1 MFFFAETFMHFI
13 IILAIISSLQAQ
25 INIQGCYIERSTL
38 LCYEANHTKLPEIP
52 INQYT
57 QNLIGIAV
65 HNRNIQC
72 LPDNIYKNINVP
84 YLDLST
90 NQIELISNKTFS
102 KISLTHLILRYNRIK
117 TIDFIFGAD
126 SDPEACLNM
135 GKKLKTIDFRNN
147 EIAYL
152 RNGSFDC
159 LKKIQSIL
167 LPANNLSLIETGTF
181 SKLST
186 LTSID
191 LSFNY
196 LNNIDFLFENNVG
209 LFSLILNG
217 NSIFINRTSPF
228 RQLSLL
234 NTLNLDSNN
243 LNVIYPENLKGLT
256 RLVSLGLSSNNIS
269 TIDIDSFSSLR

>member
-1 MFFFAETFMHFI
+1 MFFFAKTFMHFVF
-13 IILAIISSLQAQ
+13 ILAIIRSSQAQ
-25 INIQGCYIERSTL
+25 IHIQGCYIERSTV

-52 INQYT
+52 YNQYT
-57 QNLIGIAV
+57 KNLVGIAV
-65 HNRNIQC
+65 HNRIIRC
-72 LPDNIYKNINVP
+72 LPDNIYKTINAL

-102 KISLTHLILRYNRIK
+102 KMSLVTLILRNNRIK

-147 EIAYL
+147 EITYL
-152 RNGSFDC
+152 RNDSFDC
-159 LKKIQSIL
+159 LKKIHSIL
-167 LPANNLSLIETGTF
+167 LPANYLSFIETGTF

-191 LSFNY
+191 LSYNS

-243 LNVIYPENLKGLT
+243 LNVIYPETLKGLT
-256 RLVSLGLSSNNIS
+256 RLVSLGLASNNIS
-269 TIDIDSFSSLR
+269 TIDVDSFSSLR